1 MIRAV
6 ILDLDGTIIGPG
18 EEISPAVRTAVTR
31 LAERAPVVI
40 ATGREAADVIRY
52 ARQLQLTAPQICDGG
67 ATILDPAST
76 EILWRSPLGLENAR
90 KVVGRLRTLDTAFI
104 ATFPQGSTKN
114 YDRLPH
120 WDLNR
125 ISALDLTESMADELA
140 GWFSG
145 GESIQTV
152 KAFLPYN
159 GLWAVDFTHHGVDKG
174 TAAARLGQLIDVNT
188 ADMAA
193 AGDSFNDLALLRAC
207 GLGIAMG
214 NAAPEVKDIADYVAP
229 FVQDDGLAVAIE
241 GFLLPRL

>member
-18 EEISPAVRTAVTR
+18 EEISPAVLLAVTG
-31 LAERAPVVI
+31 LAARVPVCI

-76 EILWRSPLGLENAR
+76 DILWRSPLGPENAR
-90 KVVGRLRTLDTAFI
+90 KVVERLKILDTAFI
-104 ATFPQGSTKN
+104 ATFPQGSTKDFN
-114 YDRLPH
+114 RLPH
-120 WDLNR
+120 WDLTR
-125 ISALDLTESMADELA
+125 ISALDLTESMAGELA

-152 KAFLPYN
+152 KAYLPYN
-159 GLWAVDFTHHGVDKG
+159 GLWAVDFTHRGVDKG
-174 TAAARLGQLIDVNT
+174 TAAARLARLIDVT
-188 ADMAA
+188 TREIAA

-214 NAAPEVKDIADYVAP
+214 NAAPEVKEIADHVAP
-229 FVQDDGLAVAIE
+229 SVENDGLAIAIE